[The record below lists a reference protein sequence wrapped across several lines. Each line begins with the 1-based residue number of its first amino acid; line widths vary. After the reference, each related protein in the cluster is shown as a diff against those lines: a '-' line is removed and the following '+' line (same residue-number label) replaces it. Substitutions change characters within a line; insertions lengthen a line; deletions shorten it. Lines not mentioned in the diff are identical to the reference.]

1 MSINTYEDTDIDID
15 IDIDNN
21 LDSGITGFEL
31 PYSSANKKEIRKAKN
46 NQYHV
51 KQKLD
56 SINET
61 RSLDRQLNSF
71 SDYWEF

>member
-1 MSINTYEDTDIDID
+1 MSTDTSEDTDIDID
-15 IDIDNN
+15 NN
-21 LDSGITGFEL
+21 VDSGLAGFQIA
-31 PYSSANKKEIRKAKN
+31 YSSVNKAAIRKAQN
-46 NQYHV
+46 NQYQI

-56 SINET
+56 SINEK

>member
-1 MSINTYEDTDIDID
+1 MSIDTYEE
-15 IDIDNN
+15 IDNN
-21 LDSGITGFEL
+21 LDSGIAGFEIA
-31 PYSSANKKEIRKAKN
+31 YSSANKEAIRKAKN

-56 SINET
+56 SINEK

>member
-1 MSINTYEDTDIDID
+1 MSINTYGDTD

-21 LDSGITGFEL
+21 LDSSIAGFEIADC
-31 PYSSANKKEIRKAKN
+31 SANKKAIRKTKN
-46 NQYHV
+46 NQDHV

-56 SINET
+56 SINEK

-71 SDYWEF
+71 SDYWDF